1 MVENSQRAPDRATN
15 FWAATGTPA
24 IALPSAIHPLPY
36 APPMFIALFGATG
49 RVGGRFLDYALA
61 DGHRVRALVR
71 DAKKLAPRQGLEIIQ
86 GDVLDAATVARVIA
100 GTDAVVSGLGGA
112 GVEDPGEAQS
122 QGMRNIVAGMAQ
134 HGVRR
139 VLGVAGGGILDSVNG
154 GLRHDQPTFP
164 AVFKKVSSRHKE
176 AWHAM
181 RDSGLDWT
189 MVATGDIVPGERTG
203 VYRTLEDFL
212 PEGARKISVEDVADF
227 LIRSLRDGTHK
238 QKRVG
243 AGY

>member
-1 MVENSQRAPDRATN
+1 MHLAV
-15 FWAATGTPA
+15 
-24 IALPSAIHPLPY
+24 
-36 APPMFIALFGATG
+36 FGGTG
-49 RVGGRFLDYALA
+49 RVGGRFIEYALA
-61 DGHRVRALVR
+61 EGHTVKALAR
-71 DAKKLAPRQGLEIIQ
+71 DPNKLTPRPGLEVVQ
-86 GDVLDAATVARVIA
+86 GDVLDAATVTRVIA
-100 GTDAVVSGLGGA
+100 AADAVVSGLGGA

-122 QGMRNIVAGMAQ
+122 QGMRNIIAGMQQ

-139 VLGVAGGGILDSVNG
+139 VLGVAGGGILNSTEG

-181 RDSGLDWT
+181 RDSNLDWT
-189 MVATGDIVPGERTG
+189 MIATGDIVPGERTG
-203 VYRTLEDFL
+203 VYRTLEEFL
-212 PEGARKISVEDVADF
+212 PEGGRRISVEDVADF
-227 LIRSLRDGTHK
+227 LLRALRDGLHI

>member
-1 MVENSQRAPDRATN
+1 MHI
-15 FWAATGTPA
+15 AA
-24 IALPSAIHPLPY
+24 
-36 APPMFIALFGATG
+36 FGGTG
-49 RVGGRFLDYALA
+49 RVGSRVIEYALA
-61 DGHRVRALVR
+61 EGHRVRALVR
-71 DAKKLAPRQGLEIIQ
+71 DPAKVAARQGLEVIA
-86 GDVLDAATVARVIA
+86 GDVLDPDDVARTIA
-100 GTDAVVSGLGGA
+100 GADAVISGLGGA
-112 GVEDPGEAQS
+112 GVDNPGDAQS
-122 QGMRNIVAGMAQ
+122 QGMRNIVAAMQ
-134 HGVRR
+134 RLGVRR
-139 VLGVAGGGILDSVNG
+139 VLGVAGGGILDSVHG

-164 AVFKKVSSRHKE
+164 EVFKKVSAKHKE
-176 AWHAM
+176 AWQAM

-227 LIRSLRDGTHK
+227 LLMALRDGKHL

>member
-1 MVENSQRAPDRATN
+1 MHLAV
-15 FWAATGTPA
+15 
-24 IALPSAIHPLPY
+24 
-36 APPMFIALFGATG
+36 FGGTG
-49 RVGGRFLDYALA
+49 RVGGRFIEYALA
-61 DGHRVRALVR
+61 EGHTVKALAR
-71 DAKKLAPRQGLEIIQ
+71 DASKLAPRPGLEVVQ
-86 GDVLDAATVARVIA
+86 GDVLDAATVASVISGA
-100 GTDAVVSGLGGA
+100 DAVVSGLGGA

-122 QGMRNIVAGMAQ
+122 QGMRNIVAGMQQ

-139 VLGVAGGGILDSVNG
+139 VLGVAGGGILNSTEG

-181 RDSGLDWT
+181 RDSNLDWT
-189 MVATGDIVPGERTG
+189 MIATGDIVPGERTG
-203 VYRTLEDFL
+203 VYRTLEEYL
-212 PEGARKISVEDVADF
+212 PEGGRRISVEDVADF
-227 LIRSLRDGTHK
+227 LLRALRDGLHI